1 MCECKLKKNAQEL
14 MRIDEVSRY
23 EENSIYELNTDVF
36 CPVKKGS
43 GEQQV
48 VMIHRNGDGDDGG
61 DHGEGDA

>member
-1 MCECKLKKNAQEL
+1 